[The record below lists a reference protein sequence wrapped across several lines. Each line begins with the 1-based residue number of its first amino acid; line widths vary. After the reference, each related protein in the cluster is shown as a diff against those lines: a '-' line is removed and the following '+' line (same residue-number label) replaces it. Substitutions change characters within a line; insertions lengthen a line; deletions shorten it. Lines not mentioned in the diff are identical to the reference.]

1 MFMSKK
7 ILLINILIF
16 CVVSS
21 MLSAASLYEKVTDEQ
36 YLKLEFLPLCTSEGQ
51 TIFQITNVSGQKLLV
66 DPAFMEVDK
75 YDAHRFG
82 IDLVNLTI
90 SDSYPKM
97 TSKAYVGGQGD
108 WYPMEAGEVIQHK
121 IDFREYAVSPL
132 DTSAQYM
139 PAFNGMPI
147 RVITTIEGKKV
158 TMFNGVFDT
167 TFSSQFG
174 PECWK

>member
-1 MFMSKK
+1 MKNLLIT
-7 ILLINILIF
+7 ILLSLAI
-16 CVVSS
+16 VPSA
-21 MLSAASLYEKVTDEQ
+21 LSAASLYEKVTDEQ

-82 IDLVNLTI
+82 VDLVNLTI

-97 TSKAYVGGQGD
+97 TSKANAGGQGD

-121 IDFREYAVSPL
+121 IDFREYAISPL

-147 RVITTIEGKKV
+147 RMITTLEGKKV
-158 TMFNGVFDT
+158 TMFKGVFDT

-174 PECWK
+174 PGCWK

>member
-1 MFMSKK
+1 MKN
-7 ILLINILIF
+7 LLLTIF
-16 CVVSS
+16 LSLAIVPSVP
-21 MLSAASLYEKVTDEQ
+21 SAASLYETVTDEQ
-36 YLKLEFLPLCTSEGQ
+36 YLRLEFLPLCTNEGQ
-51 TIFQITNVSGQKLLV
+51 VIFQITNVSGQKLLV

-82 IDLVNLTI
+82 VDLVNLT
-90 SDSYPKM
+90 SSGNYPKM
-97 TSKAYVGGQGD
+97 TSKANAGGQDD

-132 DTSAQYM
+132 DTSDQYM

-147 RVITTIEGKKV
+147 RMITTVEGKKI
-158 TMFNGVFDT
+158 TMFKGVFDT
-167 TFSSQFG
+167 TLTSQFG

>member
-1 MFMSKK
+1 MKN
-7 ILLINILIF
+7 LLLSIF
-16 CVVSS
+16 LSLAIVPSA
-21 MLSAASLYEKVTDEQ
+21 LSAAALYEKVTDEQ
-36 YLKLEFLPLCTSEGQ
+36 YLRLEFLPLCTNEGQ

-82 IDLVNLTI
+82 IDLVNLTN

-97 TSKAYVGGQGD
+97 TSKANAGGQHN
-108 WYPMEAGEVIQHK
+108 WYPLEAGEVIQHK
-121 IDFREYAVSPL
+121 IDFREYAVSAI
-132 DTSAQYM
+132 DTSVQYM

-147 RVITTIEGKKV
+147 RMITTVEGKEV
-158 TMFNGVFDT
+158 TMFKGIFDST
-167 TFSSQFG
+167 LSSQFG